1 MHIPENY
8 LSPST
13 CAVMTAAMVPV
24 WTYSIKKVK
33 AEIPKVK
40 MPLLGIGAAFSFLGM
55 MFNIPLPGGTTGH
68 AVGGTLIAILTGSP
82 SAGCIAVTIALLIQ
96 ALLFGDGGILA
107 FGANCFN
114 MAFMLPF
121 IGFALYKFIW
131 EKTGKRKFGAAV
143 GSYVGINVAAFCAA
157 IEFGIQPILFTDAAG
172 KALYCPYPLSISVP
186 AMMIG
191 HLTLFG
197 IAEIVLTTAILA
209 FVEKISP
216 ETLEEKP
223 AQSAFKPLYIL
234 MAVLIIFTPLGLLA
248 SGTAWGEWGVEEMAS
263 LVSNGK
269 ALGYTPAGMEKGFSL
284 ASLFPDYS
292 MAGMPESFSS
302 VWEYVLFQVLQQI
315 HLKKTNQI
323 ISYYHTM
330 PFLSPRNVISASA
343 NCPFLDLETFNW
355 IPNDSNATF
364 FSNPSTFAKFTI

>member
-13 CAVMTAAMVPV
+13 CAVMAAAMVPV
-24 WTYSIKKVK
+24 WTYSVKKVK
-33 AEIPKVK
+33 EEIPKVK

-107 FGANCFN
+107 FG
-114 MAFMLPF
+114 
-121 IGFALYKFIW
+121 
-131 EKTGKRKFGAAV
+131 
-143 GSYVGINVAAFCAA
+143 SYIGINAAAFCAA
-157 IEFGIQPILFTDAAG
+157 IEFGIQPLLFTDAAG
-172 KALYCPYPLSISVP
+172 KALYCPYPLTISIP

-292 MAGMPESFSS
+292 MAGMPEWIGYILSAVVGVAIIVIFFKLLAGSKKDKIDFSKGQS
-302 VWEYVLFQVLQQI
+302 V
-315 HLKKTNQI
+315 
-323 ISYYHTM
+323 
-330 PFLSPRNVISASA
+330 
-343 NCPFLDLETFNW
+343 
-355 IPNDSNATF
+355 
-364 FSNPSTFAKFTI
+364 

>member
-13 CAVMTAAMVPV
+13 CAVMAATMVPV
-24 WTYSIKKVK
+24 WTYSVKKVK
-33 AEIPKVK
+33 EEIPKVK

-55 MFNIPLPGGTTGH
+55 MFNIPLPGGTTG
-68 AVGGTLIAILTGSP
+68 
-82 SAGCIAVTIALLIQ
+82 
-96 ALLFGDGGILA
+96 
-107 FGANCFN
+107 
-114 MAFMLPF
+114 
-121 IGFALYKFIW
+121 
-131 EKTGKRKFGAAV
+131 KRKLAAGI
-143 GSYVGINVAAFCAA
+143 GSYIGINAAAFCAA
-157 IEFGIQPILFTDAAG
+157 IEFGIQPLLFTDAAG
-172 KALYCPYPLSISVP
+172 KALYCPYPLTISIP

-292 MAGMPESFSS
+292 MAGMPE
-302 VWEYVLFQVLQQI
+302 WIGYI
-315 HLKKTNQI
+315 
-323 ISYYHTM
+323 
-330 PFLSPRNVISASA
+330 LSAVVGVAI
-343 NCPFLDLETFNW
+343 LL
-355 IPNDSNATF
+355 
-364 FSNPSTFAKFTI
+364 

>member
-13 CAVMTAAMVPV
+13 CAVMAAAMVPV
-24 WTYSIKKVK
+24 WTYSVKKVK
-33 AEIPKVK
+33 EEIPKVK

-114 MAFMLPF
+114 MAFVLPF
-121 IGFALYKFIW
+121 LGFTLYKFIW
-131 EKTGKRKFGAAV
+131 AKTGKRKLAAGI
-143 GSYVGINVAAFCAA
+143 GSYVGINAAAFCAA
-157 IEFGIQPILFTDAAG
+157 VEFGIQPLLFTDAAG
-172 KALYCPYPLSISVP
+172 KALYCPYPLSISIP
-186 AMMIG
+186 AMMVG

-197 IAEIVLTTAILA
+197 LAEVVLTTAILA

-216 ETLEEKP
+216 ETLEEAPK
-223 AQSAFKPLYIL
+223 QKAFKPLYIL
-234 MAVLIIFTPLGLLA
+234 MAVLVVLTPLGLLA
-248 SGTAWGEWGVEEMAS
+248 SGTAWGEWGVEEMAT

-269 ALGYTPAGMEKGFSL
+269 TLGYTPVGMAKGFSL
-284 ASLFPDYS
+284 SALFPDYS
-292 MAGMPESFSS
+292 MAGMPE
-302 VWEYVLFQVLQQI
+302 WIGYI
-315 HLKKTNQI
+315 
-323 ISYYHTM
+323 
-330 PFLSPRNVISASA
+330 LSAVVGVALIVI
-343 NCPFLDLETFNW
+343 
-355 IPNDSNATF
+355 F
-364 FSNPSTFAKFTI
+364 FKLLSGGGKDKIDFAKGQ

>member
-13 CAVMTAAMVPV
+13 CAVMAAAMVSV
-24 WTYSIKKVK
+24 WTYSVKKVK
-33 AEIPKVK
+33 EEIPKVK

-82 SAGCIAVTIALLIQ
+82 SAGCIAVTISLLIQ

-114 MAFMLPF
+114 MAFILPF
-121 IGFALYKFIW
+121 LGFAIYKLIW
-131 EKTGKRKFGAAV
+131 EKTGKRKLAAGI
-143 GSYVGINVAAFCAA
+143 GSYIGINAAAFCAA
-157 IEFGIQPILFTDAAG
+157 IEFGIQPLLFTDAAG
-172 KALYCPYPLSISVP
+172 KAL
-186 AMMIG
+186 
-191 HLTLFG
+191 LFG

-269 ALGYTPAGMEKGFSL
+269 ALTLWQEC
-284 ASLFPDYS
+284 
-292 MAGMPESFSS
+292 
-302 VWEYVLFQVLQQI
+302 
-315 HLKKTNQI
+315 
-323 ISYYHTM
+323 
-330 PFLSPRNVISASA
+330 RNG
-343 NCPFLDLETFNW
+343 
-355 IPNDSNATF
+355 
-364 FSNPSTFAKFTI
+364 